1 MKKSQRTPISLKKA
15 RKQIF
20 ETLGTTVTTNGNSK
34 VLASAP
40 NVQCRLQHCGMILS
54 SAVLI
59 LRWSHFSPSLLAF
72 SSFFSL
78 LICLVNIIP
87 HFFPPSPSFLSP
99 FPPLQTLSVICW
111 FQWLGEYIMAHLLCK
126 ANFPFVNLFCK
137 SFSLW
142 EDAYQFWL
150 IIEKVWNLKSAPK
163 VLSLGEL

>member
-59 LRWSHFSPSLLAF
+59 LRWSHFSPSLPPF

-87 HFFPPSPSFLSP
+87 HFLPPSPSFLSP
-99 FPPLQTLSVICW
+99 LSSLTNLVC
-111 FQWLGEYIMAHLLCK
+111 HLLISVVGRVHYGTLALQGK
-126 ANFPFVNLFCK
+126 LSFC
-137 SFSLW
+137 
-142 EDAYQFWL
+142 
-150 IIEKVWNLKSAPK
+150 
-163 VLSLGEL
+163 

>member
-40 NVQCRLQHCGMILS
+40 NVQCRLQHCGLILS
-54 SAVLI
+54 SAVMI

-87 HFFPPSPSFLSP
+87 HFFPLHLLSCPPFLP
-99 FPPLQTLSVICW
+99 YKPCLSSVDFSGW
-111 FQWLGEYIMAHLLCK
+111 GECIMAHSLCK
-126 ANFPFVNLFCK
+126 ANFPFVNLF
-137 SFSLW
+137 FVNPFHFGTTLTNFDSL
-142 EDAYQFWL
+142 
-150 IIEKVWNLKSAPK
+150 LKRS
-163 VLSLGEL
+163 GI

>member
-40 NVQCRLQHCGMILS
+40 NVQCRLQHCGLILS
-54 SAVLI
+54 SAVMI
-59 LRWSHFSPSLLAF
+59 LRWSHFSPSLPPF

-87 HFFPPSPSFLSP
+87 HFFPL
-99 FPPLQTLSVICW
+99 
-111 FQWLGEYIMAHLLCK
+111 HLLSCPPFLPYK
-126 ANFPFVNLFCK
+126 PCLSSVDFSGWASALWHTCSARQTFLLLIFFVNPFHFGRTLTNFD
-137 SFSLW
+137 SL
-142 EDAYQFWL
+142 
-150 IIEKVWNLKSAPK
+150 LKRS
-163 VLSLGEL
+163 GI